1 MMKNQLI
8 GYTTIGTNDLDRAK
22 EFYNN
27 LFSEIGAVGFAA
39 NDRVF
44 LWRVDGGSSMFAV
57 TKPYDEKEATVGNGN
72 MIALPMDSRDQV
84 DSMYAK
90 AMALGATD
98 EGEPGERTNTFY
110 GAYVRDLDGNKLVF
124 YILSI

>member
-57 TKPYDEKEATVGNGN
+57 AKPYDEKEATVGNGKHGRSAIDTPQKN
-72 MIALPMDSRDQV
+72 SIIS
-84 DSMYAK
+84 SK
-90 AMALGATD
+90 
-98 EGEPGERTNTFY
+98 TNSPNLTE
-110 GAYVRDLDGNKLVF
+110 
-124 YILSI
+124 